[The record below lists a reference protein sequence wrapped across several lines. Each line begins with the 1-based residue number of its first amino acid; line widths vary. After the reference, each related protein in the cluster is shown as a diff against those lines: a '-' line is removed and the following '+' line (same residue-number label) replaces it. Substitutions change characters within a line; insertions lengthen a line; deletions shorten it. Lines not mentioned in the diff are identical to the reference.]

1 MRWIH
6 ALVLAPFAAY
16 AFVADS
22 MVDKHVSALQKAQSF
37 TATLS
42 VTKVGGSTE
51 EHSLSFSK
59 PDKFRWETPSS
70 IVVSDGK
77 TTYTYDKA
85 GKLYTKS
92 SADAPST
99 LKALGADAVWAWSP
113 FFDAKFA
120 EQVASTE
127 KGSSRKLRNVPV
139 TDLGLVRKD
148 KRAFSLALDDAL
160 GVARGSR
167 FSNEVN
173 GAQIETIVIVKE
185 LALGEAA
192 LDDAL
197 FAWAPPADAK
207 DAAAAAAEK
216 AANAMHFAEIKPILE
231 QHCISCHSGRAP
243 KAGVDFSSYS
253 SLMASRTVRPG
264 NADSSK
270 LVREIRSG
278 KMPPA
283 GPMPKDLI
291 EKIAKWVADGAVE

>member
-6 ALVLAPFAAY
+6 ALVLAPFAAF

-51 EHSLSFSK
+51 EVTLSFSK
-59 PDKFRWETPSS
+59 PDKFRWESPSS

-77 TTYTYDKA
+77 TTYIYDKA

-92 SADAPST
+92 AADAAGT

-127 KGSSRKLRNVPV
+127 KGNSRKLKNIAV
-139 TDLGLVRKD
+139 TDLGIVRKD

-160 GVARGSR
+160 GVARGAR
-167 FSNEVN
+167 YVTEEN
-173 GAQIETIVIVKE
+173 GAQVETIIIAKE
-185 LALGEAA
+185 LTLGEATLA
-192 LDDAL
+192 DTL
-197 FAWAPPADAK
+197 FAWTPPADAK

-216 AANAMHFAEIKPILE
+216 AANAMHFAEIKPIFDM
-231 QHCISCHSGRAP
+231 HCTSCHGGRAP
-243 KAGVDFSSYS
+243 KDGIDLSTYANV
-253 SLMASRTVRPG
+253 MASRSVRPG
-264 NADSSK
+264 NAEMSK
-270 LVREIRSG
+270 LVRAIRSG
-278 KMPPA
+278 KMPPG
-283 GPMPKDLI
+283 GPIPKDQV
-291 EKIAKWVADGAVE
+291 EKIAKWVVDGAVE